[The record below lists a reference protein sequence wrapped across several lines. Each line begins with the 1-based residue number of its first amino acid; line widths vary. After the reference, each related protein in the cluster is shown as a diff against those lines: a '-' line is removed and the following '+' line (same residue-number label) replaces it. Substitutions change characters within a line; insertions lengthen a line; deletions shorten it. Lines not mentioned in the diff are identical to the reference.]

1 MDTGSPQVNTDVFI
15 STPTGTGVIASWSP
29 AMHVASPTAPWNFP
43 DHHYQGDG
51 HSLSYPRSSEVGINT
66 MSRPSSVMVTGVD
79 DSNARLLEYNL
90 GNNPLAVKL
99 AGAYIA
105 TTIGSIPTY
114 LALYHEK
121 LGSIRLRLNGYDMPY
136 AAAALE
142 ISFETLERD
151 HEQAADLLLT
161 CSFLHNENIYDD
173 FIRRG
178 LAQDGKLLTSNPYL

>member
-1 MDTGSPQVNTDVFI
+1 
-15 STPTGTGVIASWSP
+15 
-29 AMHVASPTAPWNFP
+29 
-43 DHHYQGDG
+43 
-51 HSLSYPRSSEVGINT
+51 VGINT
-66 MSRPSSVMVTGVD
+66 ISQPSSVMVAGVD

-90 GNNPLAVKL
+90 GNNPLAIKL

-105 TTIGSIPTY
+105 TTRSTIPTY

-142 ISFETLERD
+142 ISFEVLEQD
-151 HEQAADLLLT
+151 HEQAADLLLI
-161 CSFLHNENIYDD
+161 CAFLHHENIYDD

-178 LAQDGKLLTSNPYL
+178 LAQDGSC